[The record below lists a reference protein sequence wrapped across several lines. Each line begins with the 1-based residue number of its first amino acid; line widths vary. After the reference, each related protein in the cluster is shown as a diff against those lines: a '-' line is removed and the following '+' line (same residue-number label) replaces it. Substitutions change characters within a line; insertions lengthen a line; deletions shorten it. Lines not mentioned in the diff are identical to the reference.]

1 MPPSQICVARIGAA
15 HGVRGAVK
23 LWTFTEDPLAVTR
36 YGQLMTKDG
45 ARQFEVTHVREAKGH
60 LVATLKGIATR
71 EEAERLNGVELYV
84 AREKLPET
92 SEDEYYH
99 ADLIGL
105 AAVDAAGEP
114 LGRVI
119 AIHNF
124 GAGDIIEIAP
134 PNGATMLLPF
144 TNAVVPT
151 VDLEGGRVVI
161 ELPDEIEGD
170 DPSSVDACLSMAAET
185 KPWRATVLSLFP
197 DMFPGPLGVSLAGK
211 ALASGLWALEARDSR
226 DSATDRHRSG
236 DETPAGGGPG
246 MVLRAD
252 VLADAI
258 DAADIAPERPRL
270 LMSPRGR
277 PLTQAKIVELAA
289 GPGPLIVCG
298 RFEGVDQRVIEARRL
313 EEISVGDYVLSGGE
327 IAAMA
332 LIEACVRLLPGV
344 MGTPASGVDE
354 SFSA

>member
-1 MPPSQICVARIGAA
+1 MPLSQICVARIGAA

-84 AREKLPET
+84 ARERLPDT

-105 AAVDAAGEP
+105 AAVNAAGEP

-124 GAGDIIEIAP
+124 GAGDIIEVAP
-134 PNGATMLLPF
+134 SDGATMLLPF

-151 VDLEGGRVVI
+151 VDLAAGRVVI
-161 ELPDEIEGD
+161 VLPDEIDGD
-170 DPSSVDACLSMAAET
+170 DET
-185 KPWRATVLSLFP
+185 
-197 DMFPGPLGVSLAGK
+197 
-211 ALASGLWALEARDSR
+211 
-226 DSATDRHRSG
+226 
-236 DETPAGGGPG
+236 
-246 MVLRAD
+246 
-252 VLADAI
+252 
-258 DAADIAPERPRL
+258 
-270 LMSPRGR
+270 
-277 PLTQAKIVELAA
+277 
-289 GPGPLIVCG
+289 
-298 RFEGVDQRVIEARRL
+298 
-313 EEISVGDYVLSGGE
+313 
-327 IAAMA
+327 
-332 LIEACVRLLPGV
+332 
-344 MGTPASGVDE
+344 GTST
-354 SFSA
+354 

>member
-23 LWTFTEDPLAVTR
+23 LWTFTEDPLAVKR
-36 YGQLMTKDG
+36 YGPLVTKDG

-144 TNAVVPT
+144 TNVVVPT

-170 DPSSVDACLSMAAET
+170 DPSSVDA
-185 KPWRATVLSLFP
+185 
-197 DMFPGPLGVSLAGK
+197 
-211 ALASGLWALEARDSR
+211 
-226 DSATDRHRSG
+226 
-236 DETPAGGGPG
+236 
-246 MVLRAD
+246 
-252 VLADAI
+252 
-258 DAADIAPERPRL
+258 
-270 LMSPRGR
+270 
-277 PLTQAKIVELAA
+277 
-289 GPGPLIVCG
+289 
-298 RFEGVDQRVIEARRL
+298 
-313 EEISVGDYVLSGGE
+313 
-327 IAAMA
+327 
-332 LIEACVRLLPGV
+332 
-344 MGTPASGVDE
+344 
-354 SFSA
+354 

>member
-1 MPPSQICVARIGAA
+1 MPPSRICVARIGAA

-84 AREKLPET
+84 AREKLPAT

-99 ADLIGL
+99 TDLIGL
-105 AAVDAAGEP
+105 AAVNAAGEP

-144 TNAVVPT
+144 SNAVVPT

-161 ELPDEIEGD
+161 ELPDAIEGD
-170 DPSSVDACLSMAAET
+170 
-185 KPWRATVLSLFP
+185 
-197 DMFPGPLGVSLAGK
+197 
-211 ALASGLWALEARDSR
+211 
-226 DSATDRHRSG
+226 
-236 DETPAGGGPG
+236 
-246 MVLRAD
+246 
-252 VLADAI
+252 
-258 DAADIAPERPRL
+258 
-270 LMSPRGR
+270 
-277 PLTQAKIVELAA
+277 
-289 GPGPLIVCG
+289 
-298 RFEGVDQRVIEARRL
+298 
-313 EEISVGDYVLSGGE
+313 
-327 IAAMA
+327 
-332 LIEACVRLLPGV
+332 
-344 MGTPASGVDE
+344 E
-354 SFSA
+354 S